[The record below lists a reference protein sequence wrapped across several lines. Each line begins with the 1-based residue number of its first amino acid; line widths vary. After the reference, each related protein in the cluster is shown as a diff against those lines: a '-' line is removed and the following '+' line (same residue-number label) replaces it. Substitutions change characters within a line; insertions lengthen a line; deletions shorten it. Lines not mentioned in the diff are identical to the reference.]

1 MLSQEQNQP
10 PTSLSLPK
18 NRAWPPPPRS
28 APSGHLRRHG
38 GHLQILLVRW
48 ACHRLQRQRRLH
60 AYILPQ
66 RSHTH
71 EACSHGRRACAAS
84 PALLGRMAL
93 LLTVWTSHILLLLL
107 QDK

>member
-1 MLSQEQNQP
+1 TSHP
-10 PTSLSLPK
+10 PLSLSPRTEHGRRRLDLP
-18 NRAWPPPPRS
+18 RPGI
-28 APSGHLRRHG
+28 SGDT
-38 GHLQILLVRW
+38 VRW